1 MDGRGAWRGDLG
13 FCHNVF
19 VERLWRTVKYEH
31 VYKRVCMNVW
41 ASVGQARQQIA
52 EFLQWYN
59 TQRVHSSL
67 EDQTPDEAYWA
78 TLPPLQK
85 AA

>member
-1 MDGRGAWRGDLG
+1 MQAEHGWAWRD
-13 FCHNVF
+13 NVF

-31 VYKRVCMNVW
+31 VYQRMY

-67 EDQTPDEAYWA
+67 QGKTPDEAYWA
-78 TLPPLQK
+78 TLPALQK

>member
-1 MDGRGAWRGDLG
+1 M
-13 FCHNVF
+13 F

-31 VYKRVCMNVW
+31 VYQRMY

-59 TQRVHSSL
+59 TQQVHSSL
-67 EDQTPDEAYWA
+67 QGKTPDEAHWA
-78 TLPPLQK
+78 TLPALQK

>member
-1 MDGRGAWRGDLG
+1 MDGRGAWRD
-13 FCHNVF
+13 NVF

-31 VYKRVCMNVW
+31 LYKRVCMNVW
-41 ASVGQARQQIA
+41 ASVSQARQQIA

-67 EDQTPDEAYWA
+67 QEKTPD
-78 TLPPLQK
+78 
-85 AA
+85 

>member
-31 VYKRVCMNVW
+31 VYKRVY
-41 ASVGQARQQIA
+41 ASVVLRSVWNLSA
-52 EFLQWYN
+52 N
-59 TQRVHSSL
+59 SL
-67 EDQTPDEAYWA
+67 E
-78 TLPPLQK
+78 
-85 AA
+85 